1 LTTLG
6 LLVQH
11 HLINPYVLREENY
24 RLI

>member
-11 HLINPYVLREENY
+11 HLINPSVCESRNY
-24 RLI
+24 QIV